1 MLSATIV
8 SLQAKRTLPRYI
20 QSGEV
25 LLGETIFLI
34 TPLVQVHAVVVRAI
48 DTTQKRHAVLR
59 RTIARTHDLVA
70 TTRGSRAINCSNAA
84 SSVFFAMICDV

>member
-1 MLSATIV
+1 ML
-8 SLQAKRTLPRYI
+8 

-34 TPLVQVHAVVVRAI
+34 TPLVQVHAVVIRAI
-48 DTTQKRHAVLR
+48 DTTQERHAVLS

-70 TTRGSRAINCSNAA
+70 TARGGRTIDCSNAA
-84 SSVFFAMICDV
+84 SSVFFAVICDV